1 MFSPKNN
8 VDVGFQ
14 TYTYRMKDSQNYE
27 YEITL
32 TLSPWIL
39 DTQTEALDSA
49 WAKVGKGKTKPAIS
63 NMGAK
68 KYANNVYTTQ
78 LSDSQGRN
86 RTFYATMTNMYF
98 SVGTVSVKNVTSGW
112 DFSASKPGTPKIAL
126 NRVSAGAI
134 SQQRKPRQSRK
145 NNK

>member
-1 MFSPKNN
+1 
-8 VDVGFQ
+8 
-14 TYTYRMKDSQNYE
+14 
-27 YEITL
+27 
-32 TLSPWIL
+32 
-39 DTQTEALDSA
+39 
-49 WAKVGKGKTKPAIS
+49 
-63 NMGAK
+63 MGAQ

-98 SVGTVSVKNVTSGW
+98 SVGTMSVKNVTSGW

-126 NRVSAGAI
+126 NRVSAGAV